1 MCCQR
6 HHLGH
11 RGQRHGARGSGSA
24 GRALAAEMARELAG
38 RGGFAL
44 GQIFNG
50 HFGPFQV
57 PIYWRYLPYFFG
69 YSRRV
74 YQLCKEI
81 SLENLAL
88 DGTVPLF

>member
-11 RGQRHGARGSGSA
+11 RGQRHGTRRSGSA

-38 RGGFAL
+38 GGFAL

-50 HFGPFQV
+50 HFGPFWAISGTDLLEV
-57 PIYWRYLPYFFG
+57 PSYVRKYPY
-69 YSRRV
+69 
-74 YQLCKEI
+74 KI
-81 SLENLAL
+81 W
-88 DGTVPLF
+88 P